1 MKGYG
6 ERSQSVVF
14 IFLVVSVSKTARFE
28 LISSQQIQEE
38 SVRQLE
44 RHSSNNRQVDTEIKY
59 SKAIM
64 SEFIK
69 MTF

>member
-44 RHSSNNRQVDTEIKY
+44 RHSSSNRQVDTEIKY

>member
-6 ERSQSVVF
+6 ERSQSVVG
-14 IFLVVSVSKTARFE
+14 FLVVSVSKTARFGF
-28 LISSQQIQEE
+28 ISSQQIQEE
-38 SVRQLE
+38 SVRWLE
-44 RHSSNNRQVDTEIKY
+44 RHSSSNRQVDTEIKY
-59 SKAIM
+59 LKAIM